1 MAHSGIDGVCRCPRC
16 IGCKTLLSA
25 DRVCLNC
32 APEPD
37 EVWGLGGSLPDP
49 AQAAELAQFPPGA
62 PERYAPARYLTAPPR
77 HGAEREPNSQT
88 KEDDL
93 VPTPLIAEAGSRG
106 YRAMPVDIT
115 AVGIWTGVITIEA
128 PTATGRS
135 RGAVRRFY
143 SDSTNRIRAALS
155 ASPSAKKP
163 HSPSCAT
170 SPPPCGSSALPG
182 TSATATPCYIHRSS
196 ARTTQRR
203 PHQREDHHAPNTTD
217 IHTECRAP
225 SRFALADSTTR
236 CLSATLTHR
245 LRAQDHPNPA
255 RRATRNNDRARPAL
269 EVSDAEQRS
278 RAQRSR

>member
-1 MAHSGIDGVCRCPRC
+1 MTPEQDEALVAYIGALLSALGQLEGTHRDMAHSGIDGVCRCPRC

-49 AQAAELAQFPPGA
+49 AQAAELAQCVFDAQFPPGA

-182 TSATATPCYIHRSS
+182 TSATCGCRKLCRGWSGGISVLIDESVTAGRS
-196 ARTTQRR
+196 
-203 PHQREDHHAPNTTD
+203 HD
-217 IHTECRAP
+217 
-225 SRFALADSTTR
+225 
-236 CLSATLTHR
+236 
-245 LRAQDHPNPA
+245 
-255 RRATRNNDRARPAL
+255 L
-269 EVSDAEQRS
+269 EVSIWLVWRVGGDGWSLVE
-278 RAQRSR
+278 